1 MNILLINDD
10 PAFEEHIQ
18 SVLLPIYSAESNTS
32 FDACLELLLGQAV
45 EMIIVN
51 SDITRNKA
59 LSSELT
65 NSMFLYKNI
74 WVPTVYIGNTSSD
87 YMNDEVVEEH
97 CDVFILYPAHPLKIN
112 LVVSTLQ
119 NIAHSQKTL
128 RKVQQ
133 ELITKNKKLS
143 RLSHFDELTA
153 LPNRRY
159 FNETLEQEMACSRET
174 GKKKIL
180 ALGDIDFFKPYND
193 TYGHVKGDK
202 CLHKVAQCINDVL
215 KKHNFD
221 NACFRYGGEEF
232 VLVLS
237 NTSTAGSLI
246 VGERIRS
253 SIESLETNYTDQ
265 TLKVTV
271 SVGVSSLLNDD
282 NMSRLF
288 QRADKALYKS
298 KHLGRNRVVSAGSLQ
313 LEPMDL
319 VIC

>member
-1 MNILLINDD
+1 MPTTVQQSNTFALPQRPKEQNRGLVIDKDQYPSLRLQLINHLQTSLELEQILKLFFDEVQKSI
-10 PAFEEHIQ
+10 PLGSLEYSNSRIQ
-18 SVLLPIYSAESNTS
+18 KNVNFGSVTKNSCEYKLENQQEPLGTITFTRARRFVETE
-32 FDACLELLLGQAV
+32 LELLETFLGCLICPIRNALMYREAV
-45 EMIIVN
+45 KSSLIDPLTGAGN
-51 SDITRNKA
+51 RLA
-59 LSSELT
+59 LE
-65 NSMFLYKNI
+65 N
-74 WVPTVYIGNTSSD
+74 
-87 YMNDEVVEEH
+87 
-97 CDVFILYPAHPLKIN
+97 
-112 LVVSTLQ
+112 
-119 NIAHSQKTL
+119 
-128 RKVQQ
+128 
-133 ELITKNKKLS
+133 
-143 RLSHFDELTA
+143 
-153 LPNRRY
+153 
-159 FNETLEQEMACSRET
+159 TLEREVGLALRHNQPLSVVVVDIDNFKVVNDTHGHAAGDAVLANVAKHLTTCSRET
-174 GKKKIL
+174 DS
-180 ALGDIDFFKPYND
+180 AYR
-193 TYGHVKGDK
+193 
-202 CLHKVAQCINDVL
+202 A
-215 KKHNFD
+215 
-221 NACFRYGGEEF
+221 FRYGGEEF